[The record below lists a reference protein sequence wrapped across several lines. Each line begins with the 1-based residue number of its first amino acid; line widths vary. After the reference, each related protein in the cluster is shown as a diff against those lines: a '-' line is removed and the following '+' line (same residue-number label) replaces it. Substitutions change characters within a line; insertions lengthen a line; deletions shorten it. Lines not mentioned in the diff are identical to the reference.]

1 METKKVNGK
10 WEVEYDIQ
18 HYIKF
23 ENKNIVVCFS
33 TNFDTNHN
41 FQGLNS
47 RLVIRDSWVKVKV
60 SRTNCF

>member
-47 RLVIRDSWVKVKV
+47 RLVIRDS
-60 SRTNCF
+60 